1 VSLLGMALERITGTP
16 MAQLYDQNLVSTLDL
31 KGTSYIIPNATQN
44 AVIPGNNVSIG
55 GWNTEFGPTSP

>member
-1 VSLLGMALERITGTP
+1 MALERITGTP

>member
-1 VSLLGMALERITGTP
+1 MALERITGTP
-16 MAQLYDQNLVSTLDL
+16 MAQLYDQNLVSTLNL